1 MLSDNYLRNFN
12 DARIVSL
19 MTKRMFII
27 AGLLSIQ
34 HQHTTAQLLL
44 HPRSVLVRDFQRKAR
59 LWNLH
64 AGKGHEMAQPIRYK

>member
-1 MLSDNYLRNFN
+1 
-12 DARIVSL
+12 
-19 MTKRMFII
+19 MFII